1 MENGVVKSS
10 LLYIL
15 KMKTQ
20 LQKISFAWFLILPIQ
35 ALFIIFS
42 SIQYNI
48 KKPASSNPVE
58 AAIINVSLIN
68 ILRSG
73 KKLAQIIHLFLSIF

>member
-1 MENGVVKSS
+1 MTDLLIIHMKLLSQIIIVFKFQTMENGVVKSS

-20 LQKISFAWFLILPIQ
+20 LQRISFSWFLILPIQ
-35 ALFIIFS
+35 TLFIIFS

-48 KKPASSNPVE
+48 KKSGNNNPV
-58 AAIINVSLIN
+58 
-68 ILRSG
+68 
-73 KKLAQIIHLFLSIF
+73 

>member
-1 MENGVVKSS
+1 MTDLLIIHVKLLSQIIIVFKFQTMENGVVKSS

-20 LQKISFAWFLILPIQ
+20 LQRISFSWFLILPIQ
-35 ALFIIFS
+35 TLFIIFS

-48 KKPASSNPVE
+48 KKSGNNNPV
-58 AAIINVSLIN
+58 
-68 ILRSG
+68 
-73 KKLAQIIHLFLSIF
+73 

>member
-1 MENGVVKSS
+1 MTDLLIIHMNLLSQIIIVFKFQTMENGVVKSS

-20 LQKISFAWFLILPIQ
+20 LQRISFSWFLILPIQ
-35 ALFIIFS
+35 TLFIIFS

-48 KKPASSNPVE
+48 KKSGNKNPV
-58 AAIINVSLIN
+58 
-68 ILRSG
+68 
-73 KKLAQIIHLFLSIF
+73 